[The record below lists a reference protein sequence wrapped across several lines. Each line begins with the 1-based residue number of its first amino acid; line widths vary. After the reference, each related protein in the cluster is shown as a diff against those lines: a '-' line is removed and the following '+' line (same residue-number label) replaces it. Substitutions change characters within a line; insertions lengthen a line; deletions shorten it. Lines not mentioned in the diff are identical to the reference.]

1 MRLLNIETKIAK
13 ICEYPNDFNKKN
25 NITHPIIYFIKIR
38 HQLLKLCNPLQMLKK
53 IKNIF
58 FCFQV
63 ISSVFPNYLF
73 RIVNENNGTFTCS
86 KSFLIPVF

>member
-38 HQLLKLCNPLQMLKK
+38 HQLLKLCNPLQMLKNK
-53 IKNIF
+53 KIF
-58 FCFQV
+58 FLFPGYIFCFSQ
-63 ISSVFPNYLF
+63 LF
-73 RIVNENNGTFTCS
+73 IQDC
-86 KSFLIPVF
+86 

>member
-53 IKNIF
+53 
-58 FCFQV
+58 
-63 ISSVFPNYLF
+63 
-73 RIVNENNGTFTCS
+73 
-86 KSFLIPVF
+86 